1 MSTLLEVSDLSVSY
15 DRIEAV
21 RGLSFAVDFG
31 ASLAL
36 LGANGAGKTS
46 AVEAIAGLLPKS
58 HGRVHFNGR
67 DISRASASEI
77 ARCGLALVPQWR
89 ELFATFTVEET
100 LQAALHTGRMRGRN
114 SLDDIYDLFP
124 RLRERR
130 QQIAGTLSG
139 GEQQMLAV
147 GRALAIQP
155 LMLLLDE
162 PTAGLAVGIVKDLV
176 AVLRQIVGRDIAI
189 VLVEQ
194 NIEVATTLTAKCV
207 VLAAGNT
214 VWQGSMQEA
223 SRSEQVRHFYFGT
236 ATSEARP

>member
-1 MSTLLEVSDLSVSY
+1 MLLEVTDLSVSY

-21 RGLSFAVDFG
+21 RRLSFSVDVG
-31 ASLAL
+31 DSLAL

-58 HGRVHFNGR
+58 AGSVRFNGK

-89 ELFATFTVEET
+89 ELFPTFTVEET
-100 LQAALHTGRMRGRN
+100 LQAALHTGRLRGREH
-114 SLDDIYDLFP
+114 LDDIYELFP

-130 QQIAGTLSG
+130 RQIAGTLSG
-139 GEQQMLAV
+139 GEQQMLTV

-155 LMLLLDE
+155 LMLMLDE
-162 PTAGLAVGIVKDLV
+162 PSAGLAVGIVKDLMT
-176 AVLRQIVGRDIAI
+176 VLKQIVGHNIPI

-194 NIEVATTLTAKCV
+194 NIEMAATLTSKCM
-207 VLAAGNT
+207 VLATGNT
-214 VWQGSMQEA
+214 VWQGSMQAA
-223 SRSEQVRHFYFGT
+223 SQSEQVRQFYFGT
-236 ATSEARP
+236 ETSEASP